1 MRLLASPGSALA
13 TVSHDLHRQRR
24 SVMNP
29 YFSKQRLVKLEPMI
43 RTKINKLAKRFS
55 FAAQHAD
62 IIHLDVAFMALS
74 SDIFSEYAFGYC
86 DDFLDAPDFKGI
98 WWKIMLGGLE
108 GGALNRQMPWLQP
121 LVLGMPRSILQKA
134 LPTVYAFLMWRD
146 NVETH
151 VDRIMNEPKPT
162 NEQIE
167 RPKTMF
173 HALRDG
179 DLPASEKTSTRIAD
193 EGTIFMGAASLSV
206 AHTLTIISFFLL
218 SEKDHN
224 IISRLSKELKPFMP
238 TADSTPTYTQ
248 LEQLPYLFAVIN
260 EGIRMGWGATT
271 RLPRI
276 APDEDLVYTD
286 STRGGK
292 QWVIPRGTPMSSTG
306 YFVLSDPTI
315 FPDPLTFNPSRWL
328 ITDPADGT
336 VRRNIKLE
344 RYLVSFGKGSRQC
357 LGMQMAYVELF
368 LAVPMLCWE
377 LFPKFELY
385 ETFRERDIDL
395 KHDWF
400 AATPDLSSP
409 GVRVRGRGEKM

>member
-1 MRLLASPGSALA
+1 M
-13 TVSHDLHRQRR
+13 
-24 SVMNP
+24 
-29 YFSKQRLVKLEPMI
+29 VKLEPLI
-43 RTKINKLAKRFS
+43 RPKVIKLAKRFS
-55 FAAQHAD
+55 LAAQNAD
-62 IIHLDVAFMALS
+62 IIRLDVAFMALS

-98 WWKIMLGGLE
+98 WLEIMLAGLE

-121 LVLGMPRSILQKA
+121 LVLGLPRSILQKA
-134 LPTVYAFLMWRD
+134 LPTVYAFLRWRD

-162 NEQIE
+162 KEQIE

-179 DLPASEKTSTRIAD
+179 DLPASEKTSDRIAD

-218 SEKDHN
+218 SEPNHN
-224 IISRLSKELKPFMP
+224 MINHLRKELQPLMP
-238 TADSTPTYTQ
+238 TADSIPTYTQ
-248 LEQLPYLFAVIN
+248 LEQLPYLYAVIN

-276 APDEDLVYTD
+276 APDEDLMYTD
-286 STRGGK
+286 RTQETEK
-292 QWVIPRGTPMSSTG
+292 QWLIPRGTPMSSTG
-306 YFVLSDPTI
+306 YFVLTDPTI
-315 FPDPLTFNPSRWL
+315 FPSPLTFNPSRWL
-328 ITDPADGT
+328 LTSPSTSSSNGTVT
-336 VRRNIKLE
+336 VRRNTKLE
-344 RYLVSFGKGSRQC
+344 THLVSFGKGSRQC
-357 LGMQMAYVELF
+357 LGINMAYVELF

-409 GVRVRGRGEKM
+409 GVRVKGKGG